1 MAKRRTV
8 KRERKSV
15 PEYTVRG
22 CPLTK
27 SHSLWCHG
35 FCVPEDGI
43 GLCGRVAPHTVQG
56 RTQMAI
62 MKHKLKDQ
70 ATRAAS
76 AKL

>member
-8 KRERKSV
+8 KRERNRV
-15 PEYTVRG
+15 LEYTVLG

-35 FCVPEDGI
+35 FCVPKEGI
-43 GLCGRVAPHTVQG
+43 GLCGRIAPHTVQG

-62 MKHKLKDQ
+62 MKHKIKTQ
-70 ATRAAS
+70 AAKTES